1 MCVLR
6 PVGGLCSESLL
17 HMGRCFSLLLIREP
31 RWRENC
37 LRLHRVELIT
47 DGCLVNPSPVH
58 SLLNQWFFT
67 LRSWVLRT
75 LQIMTGAM
83 GWRETS
89 AFSHAGSTSPWQT
102 RKHTRLPT
110 YPDRERREVRAI
122 PGDQSQATLCPEEH
136 LLRELVLFIMPCHHC
151 LLSFQDHTWGPAL
164 PGQLRVSAFFSTE

>member
-1 MCVLR
+1 
-6 PVGGLCSESLL
+6 
-17 HMGRCFSLLLIREP
+17 
-31 RWRENC
+31 
-37 LRLHRVELIT
+37 
-47 DGCLVNPSPVH
+47 
-58 SLLNQWFFT
+58 
-67 LRSWVLRT
+67 
-75 LQIMTGAM
+75 MTGAM